1 MDTVP
6 RTGFRTY
13 RCLLWNS
20 IAVAPIKERPIPTSI
35 EPGSGTFPRAPAP
48 TVMTAKVGDAYQYQ
62 RRENQSVISEEK
74 IKCQDIL
81 MGA

>member
-1 MDTVP
+1 
-6 RTGFRTY
+6 
-13 RCLLWNS
+13 
-20 IAVAPIKERPIPTSI
+20 
-35 EPGSGTFPRAPAP
+35 
-48 TVMTAKVGDAYQYQ
+48 MTAKVGDAYQYQ